1 MVDGVE
7 VGGPAVTSRLREAL
21 AAELDKA
28 VRKSGVVV
36 WQDEHGE
43 YRGVVQSVCP
53 PDVRLAVFDGSWY
66 ELRRSVEDL
75 LAGEAPPML
84 VVYAPEEPPADDP
97 LAEIRAA
104 GRQFKRR
111 LATLVRNA
119 LDGELPAARIE
130 QIANE
135 ARTFEEAEAAASGA
149 ASVGVRMASIF
160 GTSDLSAI
168 AFAVLDGTKDEAID
182 AEDAWAE
189 VASTLRDA
197 YGGRLGDGAGE
208 LRERL
213 ARHLLLADIHT
224 VVGTL
229 PEQLAEAF
237 DPPTAEQ
244 RRRTKELVHHWRHLP
259 EHGTAYRKT
268 ATAIDTKLAL
278 GDVLEWVDG
287 LDACVTV
294 PSIERL
300 CLAEATR
307 LLSSGDASGAL
318 EIAQARL
325 VDTNPWRDHT
335 PGAGAAR
342 WGDQWRLIS
351 AIADLHRAIDANPVP
366 AGGAGALFDWYVERG
381 WSVDQAHRRLELARL
396 ALPAFGDL
404 EEHVTGARRR
414 YETWLDTLLTTVS
427 DALATSG
434 LDGVNLDAQGSVHD
448 DRVRGHEGLTA
459 YVWVDA
465 LRFELGVE
473 LAEAIRR
480 DITERVTVSAVT
492 AAAPT
497 LTIVGMANLVP
508 AAAEKLVVS
517 LDSGK
522 LVVAVGDRPVG
533 TVEQRVELLRAA
545 HGTVANLELGAL
557 SQQGERGLARAIEG
571 ADLVLVRSQEIDAA
585 GESGMLNAA
594 WPQFDAIKQDLAN
607 AVAKL
612 GQVGVG
618 RVVICA
624 DHGFVALSQAVGD
637 ARTIDAPIGG
647 DGELHRRCWVG
658 RGGTTAEG
666 TVRVPLTSMGVRS
679 DLDVIVPRG
688 LAVFKAGGGKQF
700 FHGGLSPQE
709 LIVPVIEVDLEP
721 AAEPQKLDLSVTV
734 AGGRITT
741 GVFAATVEFH
751 GDLFTSEVTFRVVA
765 RGAEGND
772 PVARVVSGDGYDAG
786 SGSVT
791 VQADRPS
798 VLTFQVTRNL
808 DRDSQ
813 VELQVLDARTG
824 RRLADAVA
832 AVAAPVVVEEE
843 L

>member
-1 MVDGVE
+1 VVDGVE
-7 VGGPAVTSRLREAL
+7 VGGSAVTSRLREVL
-21 AAELDKA
+21 SDEIGRV
-28 VRKSGVVV
+28 VRQAGVVV
-36 WQDEHGE
+36 WQDEHAE
-43 YRGVVQSVCP
+43 YAGVVRSVCP
-53 PDVRLAVFDGSWY
+53 PDVRVETFDGSWY
-66 ELRRSVEDL
+66 ALRRSVEDL
-75 LAGEAPPML
+75 LAGDTPPML
-84 VVYAPEEPPADDP
+84 VVYAPVAAPADDP
-97 LAEIRAA
+97 LAEIRSA
-104 GRQFKRR
+104 GREFKRR

-119 LDGELPAARIE
+119 LDGELAAARIE
-130 QIANE
+130 QIARD
-135 ARTFEEAEAAASGA
+135 ARSFEEAEAAASGA
-149 ASVGVRMASIF
+149 ATAGVRLVSIF
-160 GTSDLSAI
+160 GTSDVAAM
-168 AFAVLDGTKDEAID
+168 AFAVLGGSKDEVIE
-182 AEDAWAE
+182 AEGAWAE
-189 VASTLRDA
+189 VAATLRDA
-197 YGGRLGDGAGE
+197 YGGALDGTGGE
-208 LRERL
+208 LRDGL
-213 ARHLLLADIHT
+213 ARHLVLADLHAAAG
-224 VVGTL
+224 V
-229 PEQLAEAF
+229 LAEVLVV
-237 DPPTAEQ
+237 PTVEQ
-244 RRRTKELVHHWRHLP
+244 RRRIGELLQRWRHLP
-259 EHGTAYRKT
+259 EHAASYRDT
-268 ATAIDTKLAL
+268 ATVVDADLAL
-278 GDVLEWVDG
+278 VAVLGWVDG
-287 LDACVTV
+287 LEACVAV
-294 PSIERL
+294 PSIEQV

-307 LLSSGDASGAL
+307 RLGAGDASGAL
-318 EIAQARL
+318 MIAEARL
-325 VDTNPWRDHT
+325 VDANVWRDQ
-335 PGAGAAR
+335 PAAGGGR
-342 WGDQWRLIS
+342 WGDRWRVIA
-351 AIADLHRAIDANPVP
+351 AIAGLHRAIDANPAP
-366 AGGAGALFDWYVERG
+366 SGGAGVLLDWYVDSG
-381 WSVDQAHRRLELARL
+381 WVVDQAHRRLELTRL
-396 ALPAFGDL
+396 ALASYGDL
-404 EEHVTGARRR
+404 EEAIIDARRR
-414 YETWLDTLLTTVS
+414 YEAWLDALLVMVS

-448 DRVRGHEGLTA
+448 DKVRGRDVLTA
-459 YVWVDA
+459 FVWVDA

-473 LAEAIRR
+473 LADAIRH
-480 DITERVTVSAVT
+480 DITDRVTVSAVT

-497 LTIVGMANLVP
+497 ITRVGMANLAP
-508 AAAEKLVVS
+508 AAAEKLMVS
-517 LDSGK
+517 LDGGK
-522 LVVAVGDRPVG
+522 LAVAVGDRPVG

-557 SQQGERGLARAIEG
+557 SQQGEKELAKAVKG

-618 RVVICA
+618 RVVMCA
-624 DHGFVALSQAVGD
+624 DHGFVALSQSVGD

-647 DGELHRRCWVG
+647 DGELHRRCWIG
-658 RGGTTAEG
+658 KGGTTAEG
-666 TVRVPLTSMGVRS
+666 TVRVPLASLGVRS

-688 LAVFKAGGGKQF
+688 VAVFKAGGGKQF

-765 RGAEGND
+765 RGADGND